1 MGLYLAK
8 RITRP
13 VQMLSAAARE
23 IGAGRL
29 EHRIEHQA
37 DDEFG
42 NMVESFNAMAADLS
56 ARQRSLERATVE
68 LEQRHHEV
76 ERRHRSVETILE
88 RIATGVVSID
98 AHGAIGRVNSAAARL
113 LDLGPDVEGR
123 PVAEVLGLTPGST
136 YVKADV
142 EVDGNKYTIT
152 FKQPTPKSTVDFI
165 VSTGGSTTVE
175 VDIRRTIIPRKP
187 GRIDLTMKV
196 PPCLLDHW
204 SSNVI
209 VQPAQQRVNGL
220 GEAFDIAR
228 NKETFLQ
235 PKDLPLDFDDV
246 IIQVRN
252 NLIHLSGDALN
263 AKISTIPDPDNSGD
277 WITLGKF
284 LETAEMVYDFMTTV
298 PAFINQQYIE
308 LRRAG
313 FLAN

>member
-56 ARQRSLERATVE
+56 ARQRSLERAAIE

-113 LDLGPDVEGR
+113 LGLGPDVEGR
-123 PVAEVLGLTPGST
+123 PVAEVLGRDLAAVTAADRRRGPGQGRVGGPGGGASP
-136 YVKADV
+136 A
-142 EVDGNKYTIT
+142 
-152 FKQPTPKSTVDFI
+152 
-165 VSTGGSTTVE
+165 TG
-175 VDIRRTIIPRKP
+175 
-187 GRIDLTMKV
+187 
-196 PPCLLDHW
+196 
-204 SSNVI
+204 
-209 VQPAQQRVNGL
+209 
-220 GEAFDIAR
+220 AR
-228 NKETFLQ
+228 
-235 PKDLPLDFDDV
+235 
-246 IIQVRN
+246 
-252 NLIHLSGDALN
+252 
-263 AKISTIPDPDNSGD
+263 
-277 WITLGKF
+277 
-284 LETAEMVYDFMTTV
+284 
-298 PAFINQQYIE
+298 
-308 LRRAG
+308 
-313 FLAN
+313 